1 MKKLITVI
9 LILAMLL
16 PVAAMADLPD
26 ISALTEAELIE
37 LNHQIQLML
46 FSQKLV
52 DGVTVPAGE
61 YIVGEDIPEGVYRV
75 EVVYKSAGGTLFIF
89 DKADD
94 SMYSDQSYLGEFWGV
109 EEIGKLTLKA
119 GNKVKISTNALK
131 FFPYVGLFN

>member
-1 MKKLITVI
+1 MKKLITII
-9 LILAMLL
+9 LILALFL
-16 PVAAMADLPD
+16 PAAALADLPD

-61 YIVGEDIPEGVYRV
+61 YIVGEDVPEGVYRV

-119 GNKVKISTNALK
+119 GNKIKISTNALK

>member
-1 MKKLITVI
+1 MKRLITII

-37 LNHQIQLML
+37 LNHQIQLIL

-119 GNKVKISTNALK
+119 GNKIKISTNALK

>member
-1 MKKLITVI
+1 MKKLITII
-9 LILAMLL
+9 LILALFL
-16 PVAAMADLPD
+16 PAAALADLPD

-61 YIVGEDIPEGVYRV
+61 YIVGEDVPEGVYRV

-109 EEIGKLTLKA
+109 EEIGKLMPFIPPCKKMPIFWYCTA
-119 GNKVKISTNALK
+119 
-131 FFPYVGLFN
+131 